1 MFFLIIFTFQEVK
14 IMAHSSSNSNQKVV
28 PEAADALNKFKYE
41 VASEV
46 GVNLKDGYNGDI
58 SARDAGRIGGNMVK
72 KLIQQAE
79 NQMKQFQFYNL
90 FYIAII
96 IRQDF
101 KFCNMF

>member
-1 MFFLIIFTFQEVK
+1 
-14 IMAHSSSNSNQKVV
+14 MAHSASNSNYKVV

-58 SARDAGRIGGNMVK
+58 SARDAGRVGGNMVK

-79 NQMKQFQFYNL
+79 SQMK
-90 FYIAII
+90 
-96 IRQDF
+96 
-101 KFCNMF
+101 

>member
-1 MFFLIIFTFQEVK
+1 
-14 IMAHSSSNSNQKVV
+14 MAHSSSNSNYKVV

-58 SARDAGRIGGNMVK
+58 SARDAGRVGGNMVK

-79 NQMKQFQFYNL
+79 NNMK
-90 FYIAII
+90 
-96 IRQDF
+96 
-101 KFCNMF
+101 

>member
-1 MFFLIIFTFQEVK
+1 
-14 IMAHSSSNSNQKVV
+14 MAHSSCNSNYIVV

-79 NQMKQFQFYNL
+79 SQMK
-90 FYIAII
+90 
-96 IRQDF
+96 
-101 KFCNMF
+101 

>member
-1 MFFLIIFTFQEVK
+1 
-14 IMAHSSSNSNQKVV
+14 MAHSSSNSNYNVV

-58 SARDAGRIGGNMVK
+58 SARDAGRVGGNMVK

-79 NQMKQFQFYNL
+79 SQMK
-90 FYIAII
+90 
-96 IRQDF
+96 
-101 KFCNMF
+101 